1 MKTVRRAASGGQSD
15 GAGLPRVSF
24 GTVAVDSAPPLS
36 ASSPYG
42 SDSFLLQLVKK
53 AVAAGARDIHLKV
66 GQPPGARVGDSL
78 VFFKVAK
85 IKEEDTLAA
94 ARLLIREPEVLAR
107 LGDLGEYDTSATVP
121 GVGRLRVNVYRQ
133 RGSLAIVMRI
143 VPDKVPVLADLG
155 APKACRRM
163 AELER
168 GLVLCVGAAGSG
180 KSTTLAAMIGHINQN
195 LSRHIVTI
203 EDPIEYVHED
213 ARSSIS
219 QREIGYDTKSF
230 ADALRA
236 VLRQDP
242 DVIQIGEI
250 RDAESMDIALKAA
263 ETGHLVFSTLH
274 TPDVT
279 RTMNRI
285 IALMPGSQEE
295 IRERIGDALQGI
307 VAQRL
312 VPKADG
318 RGMALAAE
326 VLVGTGSVR
335 ETIKRPLGNPPLKEL
350 METGAEMYGMQTF
363 EMALRKL
370 LNEGLIDR
378 DAARLAG

>member
-1 MKTVRRAASGGQSD
+1 
-15 GAGLPRVSF
+15 
-24 GTVAVDSAPPLS
+24 
-36 ASSPYG
+36 
-42 SDSFLLQLVKK
+42 LQLVKK

-318 RGMALAAE
+318 SGMVLAAE